1 MKQISM
7 KKTPLKVGF
16 DLDGVL
22 LYNPARI
29 FRPVT
34 LLAKTILR
42 HKSSTKIEFYYPK
55 SPIEKT
61 LWNIVHWSSLF
72 IAPGFDDI
80 KELAKEGKINAYIV
94 TSRYDCLKGD
104 FARWLKK
111 MNAEIVFIDTFHN
124 KNNLQ
129 PHIFKEKKINEL
141 GLDLFVEDNWD
152 IVQHISKHT
161 KTKGLWIT
169 NAIDKSIS
177 YEPKFLSLKSAMEYI
192 RSIVHDPVHR

>member
-1 MKQISM
+1 M
-7 KKTPLKVGF
+7 KKSPLKVGF

-29 FRPVT
+29 FRPIT
-34 LLAKTILR
+34 ILAKTVLR
-42 HKSSTKIEFYYPK
+42 HKSPTKIEFYYPK
-55 SPIEKT
+55 SNIEKI

-124 KNNLQ
+124 KNNMQ

-141 GLDLFVEDNWD
+141 GLDMFVEDNWD
-152 IVQHISKHT
+152 IVEHINSHT
-161 KTKGLWIT
+161 HAKVLWIT
-169 NAIDKSIS
+169 NAIDKTIQ
-177 YEPKFLSLKSAMEYI
+177 YDNKFLSLKDAVEFLKLI
-192 RSIVHDPVHR
+192 IKN